1 VISVCRWDRVLALKH
16 FARLTAVRCIGDIT
30 PLDPLA
36 EIPSLRTLEL
46 RANDVVRDLRP
57 LAASSTLDALELLM
71 CGWLSDLAPLAESG
85 VRDLS
90 LHLVDKAKLA
100 SLRDVP
106 LVRLCVQHPGL
117 AGGLHQ
123 LPDTLPL
130 RELVVDN
137 QPGNRS
143 LLGVDRWPTLE
154 YVSVVGGPR
163 VDEAAALA
171 ELPALRHLVIRRA
184 ESIADLATVRS
195 WPALR
200 VVELPDTDQAG
211 LAAAAALLPGV
222 DIIGPN

>member
-1 VISVCRWDRVLALKH
+1 
-16 FARLTAVRCIGDIT
+16 
-30 PLDPLA
+30 
-36 EIPSLRTLEL
+36 
-46 RANDVVRDLRP
+46 
-57 LAASSTLDALELLM
+57 
-71 CGWLSDLAPLAESG
+71 
-85 VRDLS
+85 
-90 LHLVDKAKLA
+90 
-100 SLRDVP
+100 
-106 LVRLCVQHPGL
+106 VQHPGL

-143 LLGVDRWPTLE
+143 LLGVDRWSTLE

-184 ESIADLATVRS
+184 GSIADLATIKS

-200 VVELPDTDQAG
+200 VVELPDTDATG